1 MPNSAQPPAANAVY
15 LALKGLAYIAELGM
29 VGGILYAAW
38 TATRYWSSIGV

>member
-29 VGGILYAAW
+29 AGGILYAVW
-38 TATRYWSSIGV
+38 TASRYWASIGV